1 MQSHGVSE
9 TFRMRGCQT
18 LEEPLAGIED
28 ILVRNWFGCL
38 FDSPFRAVKCKIQLM
53 EETLSGEIALRH
65 IHHLI
70 SHRSDQSAVCE
81 FGGDMQSA
89 KARASGKTS
98 LEY

>member
-38 FDSPFRAVKCKIQLM
+38 FDSPFRAVKCNGVDGGNL
-53 EETLSGEIALRH
+53 EWRNCAAAHTSSDLSP
-65 IHHLI
+65 
-70 SHRSDQSAVCE
+70 
-81 FGGDMQSA
+81 FGS
-89 KARASGKTS
+89 KCR
-98 LEY
+98 L